1 MKGWFDAFRDD
12 GGPTLYSFSNRT
24 PVTGDVS
31 IVAVSVL
38 FATFYVAFL
47 VIFPGVRKQKFTTFS
62 TVTLSLFVG
71 LVILITRLGSAW
83 HVAHTTIIAPY
94 KAFSREKLPARIG
107 THIGLMHVNVTLTA
121 IPVGNWTP
129 PDIDY
134 NERFTWEGAT
144 DMSTNYREALKRGL
158 PYPILTVAEYFS
170 LGREGFSWGGQYR
183 AAGYFA
189 SILLWA
195 SLASWLMMN
204 LLLIAVPRYGAY
216 MKALTGA
223 LLICTNIGY
232 YCQLPKRPLTIY
244 MEGGRLEF
252 HLGWCYWL
260 LLVAGILC
268 FVAGVLIS
276 IIDLVWPHTFSTV
289 LEVYYGTPYDRHVIL
304 EESSDVRYRK
314 RTSRSLEDPPGLGS
328 RILRRLSSKARDN
341 SMPQT
346 HRGSAS
352 SAMAHHGPNSSG
364 GGGHHQ
370 VTHIPHG
377 HHSSS
382 GSGGGGGGV
391 DNKAYQSDVP
401 KSPWR
406 YPFRRAQQIQAHP
419 MHMQRTM
426 SQDSSS
432 SIASAAAM
440 QQISP
445 LHKHALS
452 RMLPNPPIN
461 RIRDLEH
468 W

>member
-83 HVAHTTIIAPY
+83 HVANTTIIAPY

-107 THIGLMHVNVTLTA
+107 THIGLMHVNVTLAA

-144 DMSTNYREALKRGL
+144 DMSSNYRDALQRGL

-189 SILLWA
+189 SILLWT
-195 SLASWLMMN
+195 SLASWLLMN

-216 MKALTGA
+216 MKALTG
-223 LLICTNIGY
+223 LLLVITNIGY
-232 YCQLPKRPLTIY
+232 YHLLPDKPLTIY
-244 MEGGRLEF
+244 LEGGKLEF

-268 FVAGVLIS
+268 FVVGVLIS
-276 IIDLVWPHTFSTV
+276 IIDLVWPHTFSTI

-304 EESSDVRYRK
+304 EESSDVRFRK
-314 RTSRSLEDPPGLGS
+314 RISNRGLEDPPGLGS
-328 RILRRLSSKARDN
+328 RILRRLSSKARDSTTGFSNN
-341 SMPQT
+341 S
-346 HRGSAS
+346 A
-352 SAMAHHGPNSSG
+352 
-364 GGGHHQ
+364 
-370 VTHIPHG
+370 
-377 HHSSS
+377 
-382 GSGGGGGGV
+382 GV
-391 DNKAYQSDVP
+391 STGVENKGFQGDAP

-406 YPFRRAQQIQAHP
+406 YPFRRAQQLPPHP
-419 MHMQRTM
+419 MSMQRTM
-426 SQDSSS
+426 SQDSGSS
-432 SIASAAAM
+432 VASATV
-440 QQISP
+440 QISP
-445 LHKHALS
+445 MHKQALS
-452 RMLPNPPIN
+452 RMLPKIPHERP
-461 RIRDLEH
+461 RDIDH

>member
-1 MKGWFDAFRDD
+1 MMKGWFDAFRDD

-83 HVAHTTIIAPY
+83 HVANTTIIAPY

-107 THIGLMHVNVTLTA
+107 THIGLMHVNVTLAA

-144 DMSTNYREALKRGL
+144 DMSTNYRDALQRGL

-189 SILLWA
+189 SILLWT
-195 SLASWLMMN
+195 SLASWLLMN

-216 MKALTGA
+216 MKALTG
-223 LLICTNIGY
+223 LLLVITNIGY
-232 YCQLPKRPLTIY
+232 YCLLPDRPLTIY
-244 MEGGRLEF
+244 LEGGKLEF

-304 EESSDVRYRK
+304 EESSDVRFRK
-314 RTSRSLEDPPGLGS
+314 RISNRGLEDPPGLGS
-328 RILRRLSSKARDN
+328 RILRRLSSKARDSTTGFSN
-341 SMPQT
+341 T
-346 HRGSAS
+346 AGV
-352 SAMAHHGPNSSG
+352 SSG
-364 GGGHHQ
+364 
-370 VTHIPHG
+370 VE
-377 HHSSS
+377 
-382 GSGGGGGGV
+382 
-391 DNKAYQSDVP
+391 NKGFQGDVP

-406 YPFRRAQQIQAHP
+406 YPFRRAQQLPPHP
-419 MHMQRTM
+419 MSMQRTM
-426 SQDSSS
+426 SQDSGS
-432 SIASAAAM
+432 SIASAAV
-440 QQISP
+440 QISP
-445 LHKHALS
+445 MHKQALS
-452 RMLPNPPIN
+452 RMLPKIPHERP
-461 RIRDLEH
+461 RDIDH

>member
-1 MKGWFDAFRDD
+1 M
-12 GGPTLYSFSNRT
+12 
-24 PVTGDVS
+24 
-31 IVAVSVL
+31 
-38 FATFYVAFL
+38 FL
-47 VIFPGVRKQKFTTFS
+47 
-62 TVTLSLFVG
+62 L
-71 LVILITRLGSAW
+71 
-83 HVAHTTIIAPY
+83 
-94 KAFSREKLPARIG
+94 
-107 THIGLMHVNVTLTA
+107 A

-144 DMSTNYREALKRGL
+144 DMSSNYRDALKRGL
-158 PYPILTVAEYFS
+158 PFPILTVAEYFS

-189 SILLWA
+189 SIMLWA
-195 SLASWLMMN
+195 SLASWLLMN

-223 LLICTNIGY
+223 LLIGTNVGY

-260 LLVAGILC
+260 LLVAGMYQQTKKIIKKALHLFKTNILFRCISFICVLIYFAGILC
-268 FVAGVLIS
+268 FIAGVLIS

-314 RTSRSLEDPPGLGS
+314 RTSRSLEDPSGFGS

-341 SMPQT
+341 SHMQQ
-346 HRGSAS
+346 HR
-352 SAMAHHGPNSSG
+352 NSSG
-364 GGGHHQ
+364 SNMP
-370 VTHIPHG
+370 VTMSSHVHSHPHMNA
-377 HHSSS
+377 
-382 GSGGGGGGV
+382 GGV
-391 DNKAYQSDVP
+391 ENKGFQSDVP

-419 MHMQRTM
+419 MHMQRTL
-426 SQDSSS
+426 SQDSGSS
-432 SIASAAAM
+432 MGSAAI
-440 QQISP
+440 QISP

-452 RMLPNPPIN
+452 RMLP
-461 RIRDLEH
+461 
-468 W
+468 

>member
-31 IVAVSVL
+31 IVAVSVM

-83 HVAHTTIIAPY
+83 HVANTTIIAPY

-121 IPVGNWTP
+121 VPVGNWIQ

-144 DMSTNYREALKRGL
+144 DMSTNYRNALKRGL
-158 PYPILTVAEYFS
+158 PFPILTVAEYFS

-189 SILLWA
+189 SIMLWA
-195 SLASWLMMN
+195 SLASWLLMN

-216 MKALTGA
+216 MKALTGV
-223 LLICTNIGY
+223 LLIGTNVGY
-232 YCQLPKRPLTIY
+232 YCLLPKRPLTIY
-244 MEGGRLEF
+244 LEGGRLEF

-260 LLVAGILC
+260 LMVAGILC
-268 FVAGVLIS
+268 FIAGILIS

-314 RTSRSLEDPPGLGS
+314 RNSRNLEDPTGLGS
-328 RILRRLSSKARDN
+328 RILRRLSSKTKD
-341 SMPQT
+341 T
-346 HRGSAS
+346 TAS
-352 SAMAHHGPNSSG
+352 SQRASTSHAANASVSATTP
-364 GGGHHQ
+364 
-370 VTHIPHG
+370 
-377 HHSSS
+377 
-382 GSGGGGGGV
+382 GV
-391 DNKAYQSDVP
+391 ENKAFQNDVP

-406 YPFRRAQQIQAHP
+406 YPFRRVQQLQSHP
-419 MHMQRTM
+419 RHMQRTL
-426 SQDSSS
+426 SQESGS
-432 SIASAAAM
+432 SIASASI
-440 QQISP
+440 QISP
-445 LHKHALS
+445 LHKHALA
-452 RMLPNPPIN
+452 RMLPHPPVEYN
-461 RIRDLEH
+461 TRGATDR

>member
-144 DMSTNYREALKRGL
+144 DMSNNYRDALKRGL
-158 PYPILTVAEYFS
+158 PFPILTVAEYFS

-189 SILLWA
+189 SIMLWA
-195 SLASWLMMN
+195 SLASWLLMN

-223 LLICTNIGY
+223 LLIGTNVGY

-268 FVAGVLIS
+268 FIAGVLIS

-341 SMPQT
+341 SHMQQ
-346 HRGSAS
+346 HRGS
-352 SAMAHHGPNSSG
+352 
-364 GGGHHQ
+364 
-370 VTHIPHG
+370 
-377 HHSSS
+377 S
-382 GSGGGGGGV
+382 GSNMPVHMAGHVHPHPHMNAGV
-391 DNKAYQSDVP
+391 ENKAFQSDVP

-419 MHMQRTM
+419 MHMQRTL
-426 SQDSSS
+426 SQDSGSS
-432 SIASAAAM
+432 MGSAAI
-440 QQISP
+440 QISP

-452 RMLPNPPIN
+452 IFFRNPPIN
-461 RIRDLEH
+461 RIRDMDH